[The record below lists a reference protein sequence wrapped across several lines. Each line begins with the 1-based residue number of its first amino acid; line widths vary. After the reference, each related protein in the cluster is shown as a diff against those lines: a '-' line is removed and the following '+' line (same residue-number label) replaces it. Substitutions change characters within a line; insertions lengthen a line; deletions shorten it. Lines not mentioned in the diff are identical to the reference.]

1 MAIALIILLC
11 VLLWLVS
18 LLLFA
23 FSAWGS
29 YKLVRLLWEKIRR
42 ALLRPGTAQITAYE
56 IFTPDPEDLDVKDTR
71 PQVRLELDCERHGQ
85 RFQISLGPLTCEEL
99 FPALDLPAHH
109 VACWLSDEDWR
120 QLLEDRWITIARLAA
135 AQGDP
140 HQPDSSGQTPA
151 ADHFSKPEH
160 VHTHRH
166 AVSAARLKAGRH
178 EKTGLGRFFHA
189 ALRDHSHSMVA
200 GGLLDTS

>member
-1 MAIALIILLC
+1 MVVVFILLGG
-11 VLLWLVS
+11 LLWLIS

-56 IFTPDPEDLDVKDTR
+56 IFTPDPEDLDVQDTR

-109 VACWLSDEDWR
+109 VACWLDDEDWR
-120 QLLEDRWITIARLAA
+120 QLLEKRWVTIAC
-135 AQGDP
+135 DW
-140 HQPDSSGQTPA
+140 
-151 ADHFSKPEH
+151 
-160 VHTHRH
+160 HRH
-166 AVSAARLKAGRH
+166 KAILTSQIRQDRRILSISALSLSLFVLLVSL
-178 EKTGLGRFFHA
+178 
-189 ALRDHSHSMVA
+189 S
-200 GGLLDTS
+200 LLQA

>member
-1 MAIALIILLC
+1 MVVVFILLGG
-11 VLLWLVS
+11 LLWLIS

-56 IFTPDPEDLDVKDTR
+56 IFTPDPEDLDVQDTR

-109 VACWLSDEDWR
+109 VACWLDDEDWR
-120 QLLEDRWITIARLAA
+120 QLLEKRWVTIACDWR
-135 AQGDP
+135 
-140 HQPDSSGQTPA
+140 
-151 ADHFSKPEH
+151 
-160 VHTHRH
+160 RH
-166 AVSAARLKAGRH
+166 KAILTSQIRQDRRILSISALSLSLFVLLVSL
-178 EKTGLGRFFHA
+178 
-189 ALRDHSHSMVA
+189 S
-200 GGLLDTS
+200 LLQA

>member
-1 MAIALIILLC
+1 MAIACIILLC

-18 LLLFA
+18 LPLFA

-56 IFTPDPEDLDVKDTR
+56 IFTPDPEELDVKDTR

-120 QLLEDRWITIARLAA
+120 QLLEDRWITIACDWQQRKAILTSQIRQDRRLLLITFLSLSMFALTVTLSLL
-135 AQGDP
+135 QG
-140 HQPDSSGQTPA
+140 
-151 ADHFSKPEH
+151 
-160 VHTHRH
+160 
-166 AVSAARLKAGRH
+166 
-178 EKTGLGRFFHA
+178 
-189 ALRDHSHSMVA
+189 
-200 GGLLDTS
+200 